1 MDDLS
6 FIKDSFGQM
15 NGFLTFIIILTII
28 GSYLAVKFIDDLVE
42 LVNKKKD
49 KRLIK
54 NLEYHSM
61 FLVCDK
67 VLKRVDAIDFTTFSD
82 YDEVKT
88 KLLKKLIQL
97 KIKTVKKRFLELLK
111 NEKLQKMEQP
121 QLKYLV
127 ASTLSNLVNEYNDN
141 ALRIMNEEME
151 IDMKDAKFLVA
162 IYEEYREYIV
172 NAFVDELDTIVMDDN
187 YNNNFDR
194 MNTILYTV
202 SISLSIIPRDVVAT
216 FNNVNGRFTRYS
228 SDKQLQG

>member
-1 MDDLS
+1 MEGLE

-28 GSYLAVKFIDDLVE
+28 ASYLAVKFKDDLVE
-42 LVNKKKD
+42 LVNRKKD
-49 KRLIK
+49 KRKIK
-54 NLEYHSM
+54 DLSYHSM

-67 VLKRVDAIDFTTFSD
+67 VLKRVENIDFTTFSD

-97 KIKTVKKRFLELLK
+97 KIKTVKKRFLELLQ
-111 NEKLQKMEQP
+111 NEKLQEMEQP

-127 ASTLSNLVNEYNDN
+127 ASTLSNLVNEYNNN

-151 IDMKDAKFLVA
+151 IEMKDAKFLVDK
-162 IYEEYREYIV
+162 YEEFREYIV

-187 YNNNFDR
+187 YTNNFDR
-194 MNTILYTV
+194 LNTILYTV

-228 SDKQLQG
+228 SANQLQE

>member
-1 MDDLS
+1 MDDLT

-28 GSYLAVKFIDDLVE
+28 AAYLAIKFKDDLVE

-49 KRLIK
+49 KRDIK
-54 NLEYHSM
+54 NLSYHSM

-67 VLKRVDAIDFTTFSD
+67 VLKRIESIDFTTFSD
-82 YDEVKT
+82 YDETKT

-97 KIKTVKKRFLELLK
+97 KIKTVKKRFLELLQ

-127 ASTLSNLVNEYNDN
+127 ASTLSNLVNEYNEN
-141 ALRIMNEEME
+141 ALRIMSNEMDIQIE
-151 IDMKDAKFLVA
+151 DATFLVEQ
-162 IYEEYREYIV
+162 YEKFREYIV

-187 YNNNFDR
+187 YTNNFDR
-194 MNTILYTV
+194 VNTILYTV

-216 FNNVNGRFTRYS
+216 FNNVNGRFTKYGS
-228 SDKQLQG
+228 SKQLQG

>member
-1 MDDLS
+1 MDGLE

-15 NGFLTFIIILTII
+15 NGFLTFMFLVILL
-28 GSYLAVKFIDDLVE
+28 GVYLMIKFKDTLKEIYH
-42 LVNKKKD
+42 NKQD
-49 KRLIK
+49 NRLIK
-54 NLEYHSM
+54 SLEYHSM

-67 VLKRVDAIDFTTFSD
+67 VLKRVDNIDFTTFSD

-97 KIKTVKKRFLELLK
+97 KIKTVKKRFLELLQ
-111 NEKLQKMEQP
+111 NEKLQKMEQA

-127 ASTLSNLVNEYNDN
+127 ASTLSNLVNEYNEN

-151 IDMKDAKFLVA
+151 IEMKDAKFLVDK
-162 IYEEYREYIV
+162 YEKFREYIV

-187 YNNNFDR
+187 YTNNFDR
-194 MNTILYTV
+194 LNTILYTV

-216 FNNVNGRFTRYS
+216 FNNVNGRFKKYEKKT
-228 SDKQLQG
+228 KVV

>member
-1 MDDLS
+1 MDGLE

-15 NGFLTFIIILTII
+15 NGFLTFMFLVILL
-28 GSYLAVKFIDDLVE
+28 GVYLMIKFKDILKE
-42 LVNKKKD
+42 IYHNKQD
-49 KRLIK
+49 NRDVR
-54 NLEYHSM
+54 NLKFHSM

-97 KIKTVKKRFLELLK
+97 KIKTVKKRFLELLE

-121 QLKYLV
+121 QLKFLV
-127 ASTLSNLVNEYNDN
+127 ASTLSNLVNEYNEN
-141 ALRIMNEEME
+141 ALRIMSNEMD
-151 IDMKDAKFLVA
+151 ISIQDATFLVEQ
-162 IYEEYREYIV
+162 YEKFREYIV

-187 YNNNFDR
+187 YTNNFDR
-194 MNTILYTV
+194 LNTILYTV

-216 FNNVNGRFTRYS
+216 FNNVNGRFKKYQKKT
-228 SDKQLQG
+228 KVG